1 MEFSK
6 SEELSVQL
14 SKATDIGTY
23 ISSWSSSGTITLR
36 DTNAETGVRHE
47 LELKVPMS
55 VLRELTEGLVKQ
67 IVEFDEAQAKKEA
80 EEKAEESVE

>member
-23 ISSWSSSGTITLR
+23 ISSWSKNGTITLR
-36 DTNAETGVRHE
+36 DTNTETGVKHE
-47 LELKVPMS
+47 LELKVPMV
-55 VLRELTEGLVKQ
+55 VLRELAENLVKQ
-67 IVEFDEAQAKKEA
+67 IVEFDEEKAKKEA
-80 EEKAEESVE
+80 EEKLEESVE

>member
-14 SKATDIGTY
+14 SKATDVGTY
-23 ISSWSSSGTITLR
+23 ISSWSKSGTITLR
-36 DTNAETGVRHE
+36 DTNTETGVKHE
-47 LELKVPMS
+47 LELKGPMS
-55 VLRELTEGLVKQ
+55 VLREMTEGLVKQ
-67 IVEFDEAQAKKEA
+67 IVEFDDPQAKKEA

>member
-14 SKATDIGTY
+14 SKATDVSGF
-23 ISSWSSSGTITLR
+23 ISSWSNCGQITLR

-47 LELKVPMS
+47 LEIKVPMN
-55 VLRELTEGLVKQ
+55 VLRELTESLVKQ
-67 IVEFDEAQAKKEA
+67 IVEFDEEKAKKEA

>member
-6 SEELSVQL
+6 SEDLSVQL
-14 SKATDIGTY
+14 SKATDVTSY
-23 ISSWSSSGTITLR
+23 ISDWRDTGTVTLR

-80 EEKAEESVE
+80 EEKLEESVE

>member
-14 SKATDIGTY
+14 SKATDVGTY
-23 ISSWSSSGTITLR
+23 ISSWSKSGTITLR

-47 LELKVPMS
+47 LELKFPLA
-55 VLRELTEGLVKQ
+55 VLRELAETVVKH
-67 IVEFDEAQAKKEA
+67 IVEFDEAKAKNEA

>member
-23 ISSWSSSGTITLR
+23 ISGWSKSGTITLR
-36 DTNAETGVRHE
+36 DTNTETGVRHE

-55 VLRELTEGLVKQ
+55 VLREMTEGLVKQ